1 MTGEYTLR
9 EKALAEFVAT
19 FGLVFFGAGAV
30 AIDLLTVP
38 DGFAG
43 GQYLAGAGLGHGTVG
58 WVGIALAHFIAIAVG
73 VYVFGKVSGGHINP
87 AVTVGFLALRRISVR
102 DAAVYVVAQL
112 AGGILAGVVFVGIR
126 GQVAVTTGLMGATA
140 PFPEVTALQAVLAE
154 AVITF
159 FLMVGVMAFAVDDRA
174 PDQMAGLGI
183 GLIIAM
189 GILATGNITGAS
201 FNPARTLGPYVTD
214 TLFGGPNLWGYAWIY
229 VVGPSVGAIVGGL
242 FYEYA
247 VLNPYES
254 RRAVVEADEQPAD

>member
-87 AVTVGFLALRRISVR
+87 AVTVGFLALKRISVR

-229 VVGPSVGAIVGGL
+229 VVGPIVGAVLGAYT
-242 FYEYA
+242 YEYVA
-247 VLNPYES
+247 LEPTPTEE
-254 RRAVVEADEQPAD
+254 RGPAADEIPE